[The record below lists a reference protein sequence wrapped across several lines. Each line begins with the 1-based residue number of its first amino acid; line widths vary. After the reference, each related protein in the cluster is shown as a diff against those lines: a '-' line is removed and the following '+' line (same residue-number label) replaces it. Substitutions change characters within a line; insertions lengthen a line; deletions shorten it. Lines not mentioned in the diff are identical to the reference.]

1 MVSPVNRRLRSA
13 LLDLDSRLGHRL
25 QLRNLP
31 GQVPRDR
38 LAEQGLQ
45 ADLAYQLVHDHLML
59 DGNARLNLAT
69 FVGTW
74 MEPEAL
80 QLMQECAEKNMIDK
94 DEYPQTAELEER
106 CLRILAELWNA
117 EDPDAAV
124 GTSTTG
130 SSEGCMLGGMVLK
143 WHWRQR
149 RRAQGLD
156 DRRPNL
162 VMGTN
167 TQICWD
173 KFCAYFDVEARMV
186 PITPERLHLTGAEAA
201 ARCDENTIGVVGVL
215 GSTFDGSYEPIAE
228 MQRCLDQL
236 QERTGLDVPIHVDAA
251 SGGFVAPFNS
261 PDLVWDFR
269 LPRVKSINTSG
280 HKYGGVL
287 PGVGWVLWREQAAL
301 PEELRFNV
309 NYLGGQMPTIGM
321 NFSRP
326 GAQVVAQY
334 FNFVHLGREGYR
346 QRMATLEAI
355 ACYLADAMAQLPPLR
370 LLSHPLGQLPVFAV
384 TLDPSVR
391 NWTVFQLS
399 ERLRAR
405 GWLVPAYTL
414 PADCEQIAV
423 LRFVLRAGFTR
434 DMADQLLDDLERA
447 VDWFERLP
455 SPMPE
460 PVDREQAFHH

>member
-31 GQVPRDR
+31 VQVPRDR

-201 ARCDENTIGVVGVL
+201 ARCDEHTIGVVGVL

>member
-1 MVSPVNRRLRSA
+1 MANRRNRSPQ
-13 LLDLDSRLGHRL
+13 LNLESRLGHRL

-31 GQVPRDR
+31 AEIPRDR
-38 LAEQGLQ
+38 LGEEGLE

-59 DGNARLNLAT
+59 DGNARLNMAT

-106 CLRILAELWNA
+106 CLHILADLWNA
-117 EDPDAAV
+117 ESPDQAI

-130 SSEGCMLGGMVLK
+130 SSEACMLGGMVLK
-143 WHWRQR
+143 WHWRQK
-149 RRAQGLD
+149 RRAAGLD

-173 KFCAYFDVEARMV
+173 KEPRLV
-186 PITPERLHLTGAEAA
+186 PITPERLHLTGEEAVA
-201 ARCDENTIGVVGVL
+201 YCDENTIGVVGIL

-228 MQRCLDQL
+228 IHRCLDGL
-236 QERTGLDVPIHVDAA
+236 QERTGLDIPMHVDAA

-269 LPRVKSINTSG
+269 LPRVQSINASG

-287 PGVGWVLWREQAAL
+287 PGVGWVLWREQGAL

-334 FNFVHLGREGYR
+334 FNFLHLGRAGYAL
-346 QRMATLEAI
+346 RMSRLEAI
-355 ACYLADAMAQLPPLR
+355 ACELADGLAELAPLQLV
-370 LLSHPLGQLPVFAV
+370 SHPRGQLPVFALK
-384 TLDPSVR
+384 LDPAVT

-399 ERLRAR
+399 DKLRER
-405 GWLVPAYTL
+405 GWLVPAYTM
-414 PADCEQIAV
+414 PADCASLAV
-423 LRFVLRAGFTR
+423 LRFVVRAGFSR
-434 DMADQLLDDLERA
+434 DMADQLLEDIRRA

-455 SPMPE
+455 GPLLAPD
-460 PVDREQAFHH
+460 VAEQAFHH